1 MKYFVA
7 LMTFSPVKA
16 DGGRDTIKAEVEAR
30 FKFEADARE
39 YCRRKNAS
47 TLIET
52 LNNQGLNYF
61 QYHVL
66 TNKEIKT
73 YREKGILK

>member
-16 DGGRDTIKAEVEAR
+16 DGGRDTVKAEIEAQ
-30 FKFEADARE
+30 FKYGADARE

-66 TNKEIKT
+66 TNKEIKA
-73 YREKGILK
+73 YKAEGILK

>member
-16 DGGRDTIKAEVEAR
+16 DGGRDTVKVEIEAR
-30 FKFEADARE
+30 FKYGEDARE
-39 YCRRKNAS
+39 YCKRKNAS

-52 LNNQGLNYF
+52 LNDQGLNYF